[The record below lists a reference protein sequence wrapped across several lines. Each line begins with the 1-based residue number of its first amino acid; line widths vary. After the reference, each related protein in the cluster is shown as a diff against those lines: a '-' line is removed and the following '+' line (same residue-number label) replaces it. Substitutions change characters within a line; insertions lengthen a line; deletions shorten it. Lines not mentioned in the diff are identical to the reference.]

1 MSELLVNTIKKAD
14 GTGSLSVPAESGTVV
29 TTASPSLGRR
39 NLIINGAMQV
49 AQRGTSTTGISSG
62 ASYYTSDRWNFS
74 VGTGGTWTATQ
85 STTAPEGFSSSYKV
99 ECTTANASLSTGSL
113 VVLQQAI
120 EGQNLQHLKYGTAN
134 AETITMSF
142 WVRSAK
148 TGTYIAEIYGVDNA
162 RQISKSYTINSA
174 NTWEKKTIVFEG
186 DTVGALDNDNNVSFW
201 CVFWLVAGTDFT
213 SGTLSTTWTANTNA
227 NRVVGQVNLADTVGN
242 DFLMTGVQLEVGS
255 VATPFEYRSYGEE
268 LALCQRYYQFVRN
281 HYVFGG
287 YQNGTSEIR
296 VSIPLTTALRAA
308 PSLEY
313 SLSNLQVTQPSSYDF
328 NPYTITSI
336 SSHSFVDGDTSS
348 PVAFAISGR
357 TGTDDNACFVW
368 PNGTLE
374 LDSEL

>member
-85 STTAPEGFSSSYKV
+85 STTAPEGFSNSYKL
-99 ECTTANASLSTGSL
+99 ECTTANASLSSGSL
-113 VVLQQAI
+113 AVLQQAI

-148 TGTYIAEIYGVDNA
+148 TGTYIAEIYGIDNA
-162 RQISKSYTINSA
+162 RQISKSYTIDSA
-174 NTWEKKTIVFEG
+174 DTWEKKTIVFEG
-186 DTVGALDNDNNVSFW
+186 DTVGSLDNDNNVSFW
-201 CVFWLVAGTDFT
+201 CIFWLAAGTDFT

-242 DFLMTGVQLEVGS
+242 NIYITGVQLEVGS
-255 VATPFEYRSYGEE
+255 VATPFEHRSYGEE
-268 LALCQRYYQFVRN
+268 EMLCRRYFQLITRSATAGDVYDNKIYGAVYGASGSFIQRPFVPPMRATPDLS
-281 HYVFGG
+281 YSVGG
-287 YQNGTSEIR
+287 SNGYSEIYTSNVNLGLYDDDDVTNR
-296 VSIPLTTALRAA
+296 IYNARADA
-308 PSLEY
+308 
-313 SLSNLQVTQPSSYDF
+313 
-328 NPYTITSI
+328 
-336 SSHSFVDGDTSS
+336 
-348 PVAFAISGR
+348 
-357 TGTDDNACFVW
+357 
-368 PNGTLE
+368 E
-374 LDSEL
+374 L

>member
-201 CVFWLVAGTDFT
+201 CVFWLVAGTAFT
-213 SGTLSTTWTANTNA
+213 SVTLSTTLTANTNA

-255 VATPFEYRSYGEE
+255 VATPFEHRSYGEE
-268 LALCQRYYQFVRN
+268 LALCKRYYRN
-281 HYVFGG
+281 LGKGFGG
-287 YQNGTSEIR
+287 DVAGSTFFELSTTFDIEMRTTPSVTLLTSTP
-296 VSIPLTTALRAA
+296 SITEVGA
-308 PSLEY
+308 
-313 SLSNLQVTQPSSYDF
+313 
-328 NPYTITSI
+328 
-336 SSHSFVDGDTSS
+336 G
-348 PVAFAISGR
+348 GR
-357 TGTDDNACFVW
+357 TGSGSTISGSVLSSDSVTVAI
-368 PNGTLE
+368 NGFSGMTTSNGAYSTTASLISCDAE
-374 LDSEL
+374 L

>member
-268 LALCQRYYQFVRN
+268 LALCQRYYQYYDSTDRLSAWGSANSTYIF
-281 HYVFGG
+281 
-287 YQNGTSEIR
+287 
-296 VSIPLTTALRAA
+296 TANVLEKPMRAQ
-308 PSLEY
+308 PTV
-313 SLSNLQVTQPSSYDF
+313 SLSGAATFDAYHRSSYNQSSANIHRNSGSKNAVILQLGNFSGITQGDPGGIY
-328 NPYTITSI
+328 NATIKI
-336 SSHSFVDGDTSS
+336 D
-348 PVAFAISGR
+348 A
-357 TGTDDNACFVW
+357 
-368 PNGTLE
+368 E
-374 LDSEL
+374 L